1 MSDAEDRQ
9 ALAEL
14 VAAYARGCD
23 RRRPEEV
30 ASLYTDDGGFAI
42 VDTGLEPMEISGHDR
57 MVAHQRVSPRV
68 SSAAGPSGAAA
79 PPRSRRAPLR

>member
-1 MSDAEDRQ
+1 MSEAEDRQ
-9 ALAEL
+9 ALAQL

-42 VDTGLEPMEISGHDR
+42 VDTGVEPLEISGYDR
-57 MVAHQRVSPRV
+57 MVSGFSRLFVLRAHVPSARAANRRPR
-68 SSAAGPSGAAA
+68 
-79 PPRSRRAPLR
+79 R